1 MELYNLF
8 AFVQNINNEA
18 FSRDPLYISI
28 LNLVFSALLG
38 YLLGLIYIN
47 FGKTISNRESLA
59 NIFPILT
66 LTTMIVITV
75 VKSSLALSL
84 GLVGALSIVRFRTPV
99 KEPEELVF
107 LFSSIALGLGIGA
120 NQYSF
125 TFFAFIAISIVSY
138 LRKNNKF
145 SRNKI
150 GSFTIFIKFPKTS
163 DKQLII
169 QKISKNTTSSTLKS
183 FTENV
188 EEKSELVLNITLNNF
203 SSIDQLSNDLNELSE
218 DISIEMIDTSKIIG
232 GV

>member
-1 MELYNLF
+1 MELYNLL
-8 AFVQNINNEA
+8 AFIQNINNEA
-18 FSRDPLYISI
+18 FSKDPIYISI
-28 LNLVFSALLG
+28 LNLVFSAFLG

-120 NQYSF
+120 NQYLF
-125 TFFAFIAISIVSY
+125 TFFAFTAISIVSY

-150 GSFTIFIKFPKTS
+150 GSFTIFIKFPKSS

-169 QKISKNTTSSTLKS
+169 QKISKNTSSSILKS

-203 SSIDQLSNDLNELSE
+203 SSINKLSNELNELSE

>member
-1 MELYNLF
+1 MELYNLL
-8 AFVQNINNEA
+8 AFIQNINNEA
-18 FSRDPLYISI
+18 FSKDPIYISI

-120 NQYSF
+120 NQYLF
-125 TFFAFIAISIVSY
+125 TFFAFTAISIVSY

-150 GSFTIFIKFPKTS
+150 GSFTIFIKFPKSS

-169 QKISKNTTSSTLKS
+169 QKISKNTSSSILKS

-203 SSIDQLSNDLNELSE
+203 SSINKLSNDLNELSE